1 MSFIPVTERTLR
13 AAMREPRYWQ
23 DGHPERGAFH
33 AWVFQ
38 GWRDL
43 VASPHRTADGAGV
56 AFVRAYTRVRNGRT
70 EHVGAHT
77 RSTGAREGGSRPSE
91 SSGHDTSA
99 RDDQW
104 PDVVP
109 IMGRRPSWLF
119 GGRRAPSP
127 PEGTPGGG
135 GTSRGGTGQSQPST
149 RRQTTPETDSG
160 ATLRP
165 SPRTPEELRA
175 TAPQERRTSSSR
187 IYNRGGG
194 EAQRDADFQ
203 ALGPIRTERDERG
216 VVTGYLPDGR
226 RIVSRPST
234 QDRERRPT
242 LELQRP
248 DGKVTDKFRY

>member
-1 MSFIPVTERTLR
+1 MSFIPITERTLR

-23 DGHPERGAFH
+23 DGHPEREAFH

-119 GGRRAPSP
+119 GGRRPPSP
-127 PEGTPGGG
+127 PEGTPGGWRHLQG
-135 GTSRGGTGQSQPST
+135 RHWSVAAKHSAANHT
-149 RRQTTPETDSG
+149 RNRQ
-160 ATLRP
+160 
-165 SPRTPEELRA
+165 
-175 TAPQERRTSSSR
+175 RRNPAAFAS
-187 IYNRGGG
+187 
-194 EAQRDADFQ
+194 DA
-203 ALGPIRTERDERG
+203 
-216 VVTGYLPDGR
+216 
-226 RIVSRPST
+226 
-234 QDRERRPT
+234 
-242 LELQRP
+242 
-248 DGKVTDKFRY
+248 

>member
-1 MSFIPVTERTLR
+1 MPGSSKAGATSSRRRTGPRTAR
-13 AAMREPRYWQ
+13 ALLSCAPTRGCGTAGRNMWARTR
-23 DGHPERGAFH
+23 DRPERAKEG
-33 AWVFQ
+33 Q
-38 GWRDL
+38 G
-43 VASPHRTADGAGV
+43 
-56 AFVRAYTRVRNGRT
+56 
-70 EHVGAHT
+70 
-77 RSTGAREGGSRPSE
+77 RPSRR
-91 SSGHDTSA
+91 DTT
-99 RDDQW
+99 
-104 PDVVP
+104 
-109 IMGRRPSWLF
+109 RRPGTTSGQTSSRSWDAGL
-119 GGRRAPSP
+119 
-127 PEGTPGGG
+127 PGCSVVADLLARLRERPVVG